1 MDEVASWL
9 MAFPRDVLPLDVP
22 MVLMSRIHMRSRTR
36 LLHHRYR
43 CHFHFLLSWL
53 VS

>member
-1 MDEVASWL
+1 MVYLLDQ
-9 MAFPRDVLPLDVP
+9 MQLDVP

-36 LLHHRYR
+36 LLHHR